1 VEQSVTSDGGP
12 EIFPLAAEFP
22 AASREDWLKL
32 VTAAL
37 KGAPFDKLVS
47 RTYDGL
53 RIEPLYGRDPNAAP
67 LPGRAPGVPWQVL
80 ARVDHP
86 DAAAANAEARHEIAN
101 GATGLS
107 LVFAGANGSYGYGI
121 EASAD
126 ALTRVFENLDASAL
140 AVELD
145 LGWNEDVAR
154 RLGDWV
160 ESTRALSTARELR
173 FGLDPIGT
181 MASTGGGA
189 RPWAETAS
197 SFAAAVADLKRRGFS
212 GPFAAAD
219 ARPVHDAGGSEAQEL
234 AFAIAAATAYLRAL
248 EAAGLGLDEARA
260 AIFFRLAVDADQFLS
275 IAKLRALRLLWA
287 RVEEACGLVPKPV
300 FVSAT
305 TAWRMLTQRDP
316 WVNLL
321 RATVAVFS
329 AGLGGADAITVLPFT
344 VALGLPDRFARRLAR
359 NTQLVL
365 LEEANLAKVADPAA
379 GTGAMGDL
387 TGQLCRTAWAL
398 FQEIEAAGGAG
409 AALEKGLVQQK
420 VAAVR
425 SAREAAVATR
435 RDSLTG
441 TSEFPH
447 LSELP
452 VAVLDVP
459 VAKAAPAQGKITFPP
474 LPRMRLAEPYERLRD
489 ASDRA
494 LAATGRRPC
503 VFLATL
509 GTPADF
515 TARAT
520 FAKNFFEAGGIET
533 TPAKAFGSPE
543 DMVSAF
549 RASGAA
555 LACLCSSDKLYETEA
570 ADAARARSAGGAR
583 HIYLAGRGG
592 RLESALKEAGVADFI
607 YSGCDAIAVLTQAH
621 RVLGL
626 E

>member
-1 VEQSVTSDGGP
+1 VTNEGTP
-12 EIFPLAAEFP
+12 EIFPLAADFP
-22 AASREDWLKL
+22 AARREDWLKL
-32 VTAAL
+32 VTAVL
-37 KGAPFDKLVS
+37 RGAPFEKLTG
-47 RTYDGL
+47 RTYDDL
-53 RIEPLYGRDPNAAP
+53 RIQPLYARDPDAAP
-67 LPGRAPGVPWQVL
+67 IPGRAPGAPWQVL

-107 LVFAGANGSYGYGI
+107 LVFAGAIGSYGYGI
-121 EASAD
+121 EPSDD
-126 ALTRVFENLDASAL
+126 ALARVFENIDASAL

-145 LGWNEDVAR
+145 LGWNKDVAQ
-154 RLGDWV
+154 RLGDW
-160 ESTRALSTARELR
+160 TKRNRLSTARELR

-181 MASTGGGA
+181 MAADGVSA
-189 RPWAETAS
+189 LPWTETAPR
-197 SFAAAVADLKRRGFS
+197 FAAAVVELKRSGFV

-219 ARPVHDAGGSEAQEL
+219 GRPVHDAGGSEAQEL
-234 AFAIAAATAYLRAL
+234 AFALAAATAYLRAL
-248 EAAGLGLDEARA
+248 EAAGLTLEDARA
-260 AIFFRLAVDADQFLS
+260 AIFFRLAVDADQLLS

-287 RVEEACGLVPKPV
+287 RVEEACGFVPKPV

-329 AGLGGADAITVLPFT
+329 AALGGADAITVLPFT
-344 VALGLPDRFARRLAR
+344 AALGLPDRFARRLAR

-379 GTGAMGDL
+379 GSGAMGDL
-387 TGQLCRTAWAL
+387 TAQLCRAAWAL
-398 FQEIEAAGGAG
+398 FQDIEAAGGAA
-409 AALEKGLVQQK
+409 AALEQGIVQEK
-420 VAAVR
+420 VAAGR

-435 RDSLTG
+435 RDALTG

-452 VAVLDVP
+452 VTVLDV
-459 VAKAAPAQGKITFPP
+459 APPNHAVAQGKITFAP
-474 LPRMRLAEPYERLRD
+474 LPRIRVSEPSAHLRD

-494 LAATGRRPC
+494 LAATGQRPR

-515 TARAT
+515 TARAS
-520 FAKNFFEAGGIET
+520 FAENFFEAGGIEA
-533 TPAKAFGSPE
+533 TPAEAFATRE

-555 LACLCSSDKLYETEA
+555 LACLCSSDKLYETQA
-570 ADAARARSAGGAR
+570 ADAARALSAAGAG

-592 RLESALKEAGVADFI
+592 RLESALQEAAVAGFI
-607 YSGCDAIAVLTQAH
+607 YSGCDALALLIEAH
-621 RVLGL
+621 RLLGL
-626 E
+626 R